1 MVNWCSILT
10 NNPPAASSQLGA
22 VVQEAEPRSD
32 IIPVPPDVARLMDKM
47 SFSSDDVLN
56 IDRSDM
62 TKICDLFEQDPTS
75 SLISY

>member
-1 MVNWCSILT
+1 MVNSWSILI
-10 NNPPAASSQLGA
+10 NNPPAVYSQLRA
-22 VVQEAEPRSD
+22 VVPEAEPRSD
-32 IIPVPPDVARLMDKM
+32 LIPVPPDVARLMDKM

-56 IDRSDM
+56 MDRSDM